1 MRIESGGG
9 PRGCHRFMHRDR
21 SMPERTETAR
31 AEQSLTDWSM
41 ILDAGRVGSPSR
53 AISLDRLVRRYWPPL
68 FAYVRATGCSPQ
80 EATDVVQGFV
90 ADVILERNLP
100 GSADRDRGRF
110 RGLLFRSIGNYL
122 KDRHRREA
130 SLKRRPAHGFVAS
143 LDASDPAA
151 VPSANSETPE
161 RSFTRHWVATLLRRA
176 VDTVRSSF
184 LESDRETEWIILE
197 SRLIRPMLDGS
208 SPTPYAA
215 LVESLG
221 LRDVPQAAAYLV
233 NGKRSLGRAILH
245 EIGET
250 VPSPDD
256 VASEARDLLR
266 LLAEEGS

>member
-1 MRIESGGG
+1 MTN
-9 PRGCHRFMHRDR
+9 
-21 SMPERTETAR
+21 RTHHAR
-31 AEQSLTDWSM
+31 ADQSLTDWSM
-41 ILDAGRVGSPSR
+41 VLDAGRIDSPSR
-53 AISLDRLVRRYWPPL
+53 AVSLDRLVRRYWPPL
-68 FAYVRATGCSPQ
+68 FAYVRATGCTPQ
-80 EATDVVQGFV
+80 EATDVVQGFI

-130 SLKRRPAHGFVAS
+130 SLKRRPSSGPVRSLEAMDPGAGAAAHR
-143 LDASDPAA
+143 D
-151 VPSANSETPE
+151 TPE

-176 VDTVRSSF
+176 VEEVRSSF

-197 SRLIRPMLDGS
+197 ARLVRPMLDGS
-208 SPTPYAA
+208 GPTPYAA

-233 NGKRSLGRAILH
+233 NGKRALGRAVLK

-250 VPSPDD
+250 VQSPDQVD
-256 VASEARDLLR
+256 AEARDLLR
-266 LLAEEGS
+266 LLSETNP